1 MTRAEAITKLH
12 LLVGKDLR
20 PLADE
25 HRVTVFKNG
34 RKNKGWAG
42 SVLERYLGL
51 AANSRQTPDFGDWD
65 LKLVSLKRNRGRLVV
80 KETMAITM
88 LTPSHV
94 LEMPFEHSHLFDK
107 LQRLV
112 VCAREWVDEQESRSP
127 LAQVTTFDLSDG
139 EFFRQVQADYEAIR
153 DALRRRALRPCLHQ
167 HAQRTGQ
174 APQCGTAQDPGG
186 RPGIGPVE
194 QRRPEPRQMADARPV
209 GVVAAPDQH

>member
-1 MTRAEAITKLH
+1 MTREEAITKLH

-51 AANSRQTPDFGDWD
+51 AANSRQEPDFGDWD
-65 LKLVSLKRNRGRLVV
+65 LKLVSLKRSRGKLVV

-139 EFFRQVQADYEAIR
+139 EFFRQVQADYDTIR
-153 DALRRRALRPCLHQ
+153 AALRQRGVRGLTGSLGMLVQARTKGAGNGTESRAFYAREKFVTRMLRL
-167 HAQRTGQ
+167 
-174 APQCGTAQDPGG
+174 DPG
-186 RPGIGPVE
+186 
-194 QRRPEPRQMADARPV
+194 
-209 GVVAAPDQH
+209 

>member
-1 MTRAEAITKLH
+1 MTREEAITKLH

-51 AANSRQTPDFGDWD
+51 AANSRQAPDFGDWD
-65 LKLVSLKRNRGRLVV
+65 LKLVSLKRSRGKLVV

-94 LEMPFEHSHLFDK
+94 LATPFEHSHLLDK

-112 VCAREWVDEQESRSP
+112 IPAREWVDEQETRSP

-139 EFFRQVQADYEAIR
+139 ELFRQVQADYEAIR
-153 DALRRRALRPCLHQ
+153 AALRQRGVRGLTGSLGMLVQARTKGAGNGTESRAFYAREKFVTRMLRL
-167 HAQRTGQ
+167 
-174 APQCGTAQDPGG
+174 DPG
-186 RPGIGPVE
+186 
-194 QRRPEPRQMADARPV
+194 
-209 GVVAAPDQH
+209 

>member
-1 MTRAEAITKLH
+1 MTREEAITKLH

-51 AANSRQTPDFGDWD
+51 AANSRQAPDFGDWD

-139 EFFRQVQADYEAIR
+139 EFFRQVQADYDTIR
-153 DALRRRALRPCLHQ
+153 AALRQRGVRGLTGSLGMLVQARTKGAGNGTESRAFYAREKFVTRMLRL
-167 HAQRTGQ
+167 
-174 APQCGTAQDPGG
+174 DPG
-186 RPGIGPVE
+186 
-194 QRRPEPRQMADARPV
+194 
-209 GVVAAPDQH
+209 

>member
-1 MTRAEAITKLH
+1 MKREEAITKLR

-25 HRVTVFKNG
+25 YRVTVFKNG

-51 AANSRQTPDFGDWD
+51 AANTRQGPDFGDWD
-65 LKLVSLKRNRGRLVV
+65 LKLVSLKRSRGQLVV

-94 LEMPFEHSHLFDK
+94 LERPFEHSHLFDK
-107 LQRLV
+107 LQQLV

-127 LAQVTTFDLSDG
+127 LSQVTTFDLSDG
-139 EFFRQVQADYEAIR
+139 ELYRQVQADYESIR
-153 DALRRRALRPCLHQ
+153 AALKQRGVRGLTGSLGGLVQARTKGAGSGSESRAFYAREKFVARMIRLN
-167 HAQRTGQ
+167 
-174 APQCGTAQDPGG
+174 PG
-186 RPGIGPVE
+186 
-194 QRRPEPRQMADARPV
+194 
-209 GVVAAPDQH
+209 

>member
-1 MTRAEAITKLH
+1 MTREEAITKLH

-51 AANSRQTPDFGDWD
+51 AANSRQAPDFGDWD

-112 VCAREWVDEQESRSP
+112 VCAREWGDEQESRSP

-139 EFFRQVQADYEAIR
+139 EFFCQVQADYDAIR
-153 DALRRRALRPCLHQ
+153 AALK
-167 HAQRTGQ
+167 
-174 APQCGTAQDPGG
+174 
-186 RPGIGPVE
+186 
-194 QRRPEPRQMADARPV
+194 QRRSEEHTSELQSR
-209 GVVAAPDQH
+209 